1 MKNIDLL
8 AINFENFIQNNK
20 NIFIGK
26 NIAIAISGG
35 ADSLAL
41 AILANKYKYKYNYKL
56 IAFSI
61 DHQLRSEA
69 AKEVRYVK
77 NLMNSI
83 DIKHHTL
90 VWTAIKPKTKIQ
102 ESARIA
108 HLSHFYHKI
117 GS

>member
-8 AINFENFIQNNK
+8 AINFEKFIQNNK

-69 AKEVRYVK
+69 AKEVRICKKFDENYRYQTSYFSVD
-77 NLMNSI
+77 SS
-83 DIKHHTL
+83 
-90 VWTAIKPKTKIQ
+90 KTQ
-102 ESARIA
+102 D
-108 HLSHFYHKI
+108 
-117 GS
+117 